1 MAQVTQHQRQRQDVG
16 TLLPRD
22 FRHRPLSGAGEGE
35 EAEGAAAL
43 GRSDERYV
51 GPSRLLIR
59 DPQCLSKGIFYQDV
73 IFLAADTIFF
83 LADHAGLRD
92 KAPRHVHTEAAKT

>member
-1 MAQVTQHQRQRQDVG
+1 M
-16 TLLPRD
+16 
-22 FRHRPLSGAGEGE
+22 
-35 EAEGAAAL
+35 
-43 GRSDERYV
+43 

-59 DPQCLSKGIFYQDV
+59 DPQRLSKGIFYQDV

-83 LADHAGLRD
+83 LADHAGLCD